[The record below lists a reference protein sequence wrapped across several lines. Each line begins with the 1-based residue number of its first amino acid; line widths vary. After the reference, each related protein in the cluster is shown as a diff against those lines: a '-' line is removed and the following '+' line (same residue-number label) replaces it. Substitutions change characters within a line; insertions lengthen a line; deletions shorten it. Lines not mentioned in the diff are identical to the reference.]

1 MATATAPHDVGT
13 ITSFLSGDPPN
24 DPSHKVDALF
34 FTHVAMSNPNGDPD
48 DGNRPRQDKETG
60 HGIISDVCIKRHI
73 RDVASIMTGETPGYG
88 LYIGHK
94 DILDQKLIEVHKD
107 LGIGKKADADKKKKK
122 GDKDAPAA
130 EDSEEEKPKANS
142 KEERENEA
150 KAKIEMCK
158 RYFDIR
164 WFGAVMSSK
173 MANCGQVRGP
183 IQIGYSRSLDPVTIA
198 EDSIVRLA
206 LQTEREAESNSM
218 NQTFGQK
225 WLVRFG
231 LYMGHINI
239 TPAFAART
247 GFDKE
252 DLRLFWESLAR
263 TFEYAKSSARSNVNT
278 EQIITFEHDSNLG
291 RAPAHKL
298 FRMVTG
304 LGPDGKPYIRRRDET
319 KPPTTIEDYSLPS
332 KEEVEERMKK
342 AGIKGVTV
350 KYLL

>member
-1 MATATAPHDVGT
+1 MTTATAPHDTGT
-13 ITSFLSGDPPN
+13 ITSFLSCDPPE
-24 DPSHKVDALF
+24 DPTHKVDALF

-48 DGNRPRQDKETG
+48 DANRPRQDKETG
-60 HGIISDVCIKRHI
+60 HGIISDVCIKRHV
-73 RDVASIMTGETPGYG
+73 RDVATVLSGSAKGYG

-94 DILDQKLIEVHKD
+94 EILDQKLLEVHKD
-107 LGIGKKADADKKKKK
+107 LGLSKKGEADPKKKKK
-122 GDKDAPAA
+122 GDDAKTEA
-130 EDSEEEKPKANS
+130 SEEEKPKTTS
-142 KEERENEA
+142 KEDRENEA
-150 KAKIEMCK
+150 KAKSEMCK

-164 WFGAVMSSK
+164 WFGAVMASK

-183 IQIGYSRSLDPVTIA
+183 IQVGYSRSLDPVTIT
-198 EDSIVRLA
+198 EDSIVRLS
-206 LQTEREAESNSM
+206 LQTEREAEANHM
-218 NQTFGQK
+218 NQTFGSK

-231 LYMGHINI
+231 LYMGQINI

-252 DLRLFWESLAR
+252 DSRLFWESLAR
-263 TFEYAKSSARSNVNT
+263 TFEYAKSSARSNVNM
-278 EQIITFEHDSNLG
+278 EQIITFEHDSPLG

-304 LGPDGKPYIRRRDET
+304 NDSNGKPFIRRRDET

-332 KEEVEERMKK
+332 KEEVEERIKK

>member
-1 MATATAPHDVGT
+1 MATATLHKGT
-13 ITSFLSGDPPN
+13 GSFTSFLSGEPPEDP
-24 DPSHKVDALF
+24 HRKVDALF

-48 DGNRPRQDKETG
+48 EGNRPRQDKETG
-60 HGIISDVCIKRHI
+60 HGIITDVCLKRHI
-73 RDVASIMTGETPGYG
+73 RDVAALLNEGAEGYG

-94 DILDQKLIEVHKD
+94 DVLDHKLMEVHKD
-107 LGIGKKADADKKKKK
+107 LGIAKKGDAKKKK
-122 GDKDAPAA
+122 GEKEA
-130 EDSEEEKPKANS
+130 EGDESEEEKPKGS
-142 KEERENEA
+142 TKEDRENEA

-164 WFGAVMSSK
+164 WFGAVMGSK

-183 IQIGYSRSLDPVTIA
+183 IQMGYSRSLDPVTIT
-198 EDSIVRLA
+198 EDSIVRLSI
-206 LQTEREAESNSM
+206 QTDREAESNIM
-218 NQTFGQK
+218 GQTFGNK

-231 LYMGHINI
+231 LYMGHLNF
-239 TPAFAART
+239 TPAFAERT
-247 GFDKE
+247 GFTKE
-252 DLRLFWESLAR
+252 DFRLFWESLAR
-263 TFEYAKSSARSNVNT
+263 TFEYAKSSARSNVNM
-278 EQIITFEHDSNLG
+278 EQIITFEHDSPLG

-304 LGPDGKPYIRRRDET
+304 VGADGKPFIRRRDDT

-332 KEEVEERMKK
+332 KDEVEERIKK